1 VIAEAMST
9 TLQYTTIGAFV
20 AIVLLGIIYFVL
32 VNTAGRLRRG
42 RDAGTGTGH
51 VHAVNGEQLGLARDD
66 VAVLPKFTYHAASP
80 GVGTAKA
87 APAPADS
94 CAVCLEELREGALVR
109 MLPSCKHYF
118 HASCVDVW
126 LLSRAT
132 CPVCRASPA
141 PEKARRGLAPMSP
154 PPPQLR
160 PCGASLKGGETGD
173 VISEECGSVH
183 VAISSDQVPDVL
195 GAFPPR

>member
-1 VIAEAMST
+1 
-9 TLQYTTIGAFV
+9 LQYTGIGAFV
-20 AIVLLGIIYFVL
+20 ASVLLGIIYFVL
-32 VNTAGRLRRG
+32 VNTAGCVRRG
-42 RDAGTGTGH
+42 RDAGSGH
-51 VHAVNGEQLGLARDD
+51 VGAVSGEQLGLAPDD

-80 GVGTAKA
+80 CSRGGVGKAKA
-87 APAPADS
+87 VSAPADS

-109 MLPSCKHYF
+109 MLPSCRHYF

-132 CPVCRASPA
+132 CPVCRASPGT
-141 PEKARRGLAPMSP
+141 EKARRGLAPMSP

-160 PCGASLKGGETGD
+160 PFGASLKGGEIGD
-173 VISEECGSVH
+173 VISGECCSVH
-183 VAISSDQVPDVL
+183 VSISSDQVPDVL